1 MWIVESGDFGHA
13 YHEPVAERTRPAL
26 DTFDG
31 GDTPLIAPLLRQAY
45 RWFSESVAT
54 GIAAHGGAP
63 LSLTQ
68 IDIFAKLDV
77 QGTTI
82 AELARRSG
90 IARQSAHQAV
100 GELVKAGLLRVDPDP
115 SSARNKLVRPTTAGV
130 ARLRLA
136 RTVMADVENQ
146 LAGRIGA
153 ENVARLRA
161 LLDMDWHQT
170 R

>member
-1 MWIVESGDFGHA
+1 METI
-13 YHEPVAERTRPAL
+13 
-26 DTFDG
+26 DG
-31 GDTPLIAPLLRQAY
+31 SDKPLIAPLLRQAY
-45 RWFSESVAT
+45 RWFGDAVVA
-54 GIAAHGGAP
+54 GIAARDVQP

-77 QGTTI
+77 DGTSI

-115 SSARNKLVRPTTAGV
+115 TSARNKLVRPTLEGM

-136 RTVMADVENQ
+136 KAVMAEVERE
-146 LAGRIGA
+146 LVGRIGEDA
-153 ENVARLRA
+153 VERLRT
-161 LLDMDWHQT
+161 LLDIDWHPT
-170 R
+170 E

>member
-1 MWIVESGDFGHA
+1 MWTVESGDSGD
-13 YHEPVAERTRPAL
+13 RPL
-26 DTFDG
+26 
-31 GDTPLIAPLLRQAY
+31 LAPLLRQAY
-45 RWFSESVAT
+45 RWFSEAVAA
-54 GIAAHGGAP
+54 GLAAHDVPP

-68 IDIFAKLDV
+68 IDIFAKLDIE
-77 QGTTI
+77 GTTI

-115 SSARNKLVRPTTAGV
+115 SSARNKLVRPTSAGV

-136 RTVMADVENQ
+136 RTVMSDVEQ
-146 LAGRIGA
+146 ELAARIGA
-153 ENVARLRA
+153 ENVERLRA
-161 LLDMDWHQT
+161 LLAVNWHQS

>member
-1 MWIVESGDFGHA
+1 MPD
-13 YHEPVAERTRPAL
+13 RLRPAL
-26 DTFDG
+26 ETVDG
-31 GDTPLIAPLLRQAY
+31 GDKPLIAPLLRQAY
-45 RWFSESVAT
+45 RWFSEAVVA
-54 GIAAHGGAP
+54 GIVARNVAP

-77 QGTTI
+77 EGTTI

-115 SSARNKLVRPTTAGV
+115 TSARNKLVKPTVEGM

-136 RTVMADVENQ
+136 QSVMADVERE
-146 LAGRIGA
+146 LVERVGA
-153 ENVARLRA
+153 DNVERLRG
-161 LLDMDWHQT
+161 LLDIDWHPA

>member
-1 MWIVESGDFGHA
+1 MWTVEPGDFGHA
-13 YHEPVAERTRPAL
+13 YHESVAERTRPAPE
-26 DTFDG
+26 TFDG
-31 GDTPLIAPLLRQAY
+31 SDTPLIAPLLRQAY
-45 RWFSESVAT
+45 RWFSDAVAA
-54 GIAAHGGAP
+54 GIAERHGQP

-77 QGTTI
+77 DGTTI

-115 SSARNKLVRPTTAGV
+115 SSARNKLVRPTTAGL
-130 ARLRLA
+130 AALRLA
-136 RTVMADVENQ
+136 RTVMADVENE
-146 LAGRIGA
+146 LAARIGA
-153 ENVARLRA
+153 DNVARLRA
-161 LLDMDWHQT
+161 LLDVDWHQT

>member
-1 MWIVESGDFGHA
+1 MASDVDSSGPVSGPDI
-13 YHEPVAERTRPAL
+13 YHGL
-26 DTFDG
+26 MSDK
-31 GDTPLIAPLLRQAY
+31 PLIAPLLRQAY
-45 RWFSESVAT
+45 RWFSEAVVA
-54 GIAAHGGAP
+54 GIAARDVAP

-77 QGTTI
+77 EGTTI

-115 SSARNKLVRPTTAGV
+115 TSARNKLVKPTVEGM

-136 RTVMADVENQ
+136 QSVMADVERE
-146 LAGRIGA
+146 LIERVGA
-153 ENVARLRA
+153 DNVERLRG
-161 LLDMDWHQT
+161 LLDIDWHPA